1 MDPEEEAQLE
11 VAAAPTGVFA
21 GTEGKDFRVLAAG
34 TAQNIIG
41 LGVFVIGT
49 FAANILIARSFGG
62 GDTGATALA
71 IVTLGTQFAF
81 IAAAGTRMGMDMAS
95 VRYVSIEVGAGRP
108 GAVRVV
114 VARSVLI
121 ALAVSAVVG
130 ALTVVFAG
138 SIGARFAPNP
148 ATVPQTVASIRAAGV
163 AIPFIGLTY
172 VWLGGSRGLKVMRHT
187 LYVQW
192 VAQPLLWIVLMLVL
206 WRVIDKTEAVA
217 VWAYAG

>member
-11 VAAAPTGVFA
+11 VAAAPSGVFA

-62 GDTGATALA
+62 GNSGAAALG

-95 VRYVSIEVGAGRP
+95 VRYVSIEVGAGR
-108 GAVRVV
+108 ARCASWSHVR
-114 VARSVLI
+114 
-121 ALAVSAVVG
+121 
-130 ALTVVFAG
+130 
-138 SIGARFAPNP
+138 P
-148 ATVPQTVASIRAAGV
+148 
-163 AIPFIGLTY
+163 
-172 VWLGGSRGLKVMRHT
+172 
-187 LYVQW
+187 
-192 VAQPLLWIVLMLVL
+192 
-206 WRVIDKTEAVA
+206 
-217 VWAYAG
+217 